1 MIVAQVMGI
10 PIEESVLQLA
20 PAGAAIVTAVAIAAR
35 STFERAPRLRR
46 GAPPEARVLAKG
58 RRKVPETTR
67 CDHLLETTRGG
78 AMASRNVE
86 THRSGH
92 EAFNRRDFGAMVSAY
107 AERISWIDRARG
119 ITFTT
124 PQEFEND
131 FLQGWIEASSDCRV
145 TDARYTDAGDLVL
158 ARFTARGTNDG
169 PLGPF
174 PATGKEWALPICEM
188 WQFDGDGRVVGG
200 EIYYDQVSLLTQL
213 ELLPEPSRA

>member
-1 MIVAQVMGI
+1 MIVAHVMGI
-10 PIEESVLQLA
+10 PVEESVLQLA
-20 PAGAAIVTAVAIAAR
+20 PAGAAVVTAVAIAAR
-35 STFERAPRLRR
+35 SALERAPRLRR
-46 GAPPEARVLAKG
+46 GGLAEADIPPKG
-58 RRKVPETTR
+58 QRKVRETTR
-67 CDHLLETTRGG
+67 CDHGFETTNGG
-78 AMASRNVE
+78 AMESRNVE
-86 THRSGH
+86 TYRAGH
-92 EAFNRRDFGAMVSAY
+92 EAFNRRDFGAMVREY
-107 AERISWIDRARG
+107 AESITWIDRARG

-124 PQEFEND
+124 PQEFAND
-131 FLQGWIEASSDCRV
+131 FLEGWIEASSDCRV

-188 WQFDGDGRVVGG
+188 WHFDADGRVVGG